1 MNDPK
6 GRHLDFLCD
15 KLKDITED
23 KCDHKGGETRLI
35 VNIQDDILKLHS
47 MGLVDRLL
55 EDKTTKEN
63 IIWAT
68 DAYNALG
75 EEYGRYAQITSDSI
89 TGERSNIIKTR
100 ARKELEQQSER
111 TRQHAEVFTPLWVCN
126 RMNNDID
133 EVWFG
138 YRDVFNDGNNPTNCV
153 VFPEGKDWKQYV
165 DSRRLEITCGEAP
178 YLVSRYDVENGE
190 VIPTHRRIG
199 ILDRKLRV
207 VNENASTDE
216 EWLKWTIRAFQA
228 TYGYEFQGDNLLI
241 ARVNMVMTFEEYFEE
256 RMKRKPD
263 LREYGKIITIVAW
276 NIWQM
281 DGLTGTIP
289 YHEVREVEQVSLFD
303 LFDLDSSEK
312 QEENKQSPCKI
323 YDWRKDNALTYIS
336 LRRNV

>member
-1 MNDPK
+1 M
-6 GRHLDFLCD
+6 
-15 KLKDITED
+15 
-23 KCDHKGGETRLI
+23 
-35 VNIQDDILKLHS
+35 
-47 MGLVDRLL
+47 
-55 EDKTTKEN
+55 
-63 IIWAT
+63 
-68 DAYNALG
+68 
-75 EEYGRYAQITSDSI
+75 
-89 TGERSNIIKTR
+89 
-100 ARKELEQQSER
+100 
-111 TRQHAEVFTPLWVCN
+111 
-126 RMNNDID
+126 
-133 EVWFG
+133 
-138 YRDVFNDGNNPTNCV
+138 
-153 VFPEGKDWKQYV
+153 
-165 DSRRLEITCGEAP
+165 EITCGEAP
-178 YLVSRYDVENGE
+178 YLVSRYDVESGE
-190 VIPTHRRIG
+190 VIPTNRRIG

-241 ARVNMVMTFEEYFEE
+241 ARVNLVMTFEEYFEE

-303 LFDLDSSEK
+303 LFDFDVSDK
-312 QEENKQSPCKI
+312 KKENKQSPCKI

>member
-1 MNDPK
+1 M
-6 GRHLDFLCD
+6 
-15 KLKDITED
+15 E
-23 KCDHKGGETRLI
+23 
-35 VNIQDDILKLHS
+35 S
-47 MGLVDRLL
+47 
-55 EDKTTKEN
+55 
-63 IIWAT
+63 
-68 DAYNALG
+68 
-75 EEYGRYAQITSDSI
+75 
-89 TGERSNIIKTR
+89 
-100 ARKELEQQSER
+100 
-111 TRQHAEVFTPLWVCN
+111 
-126 RMNNDID
+126 
-133 EVWFG
+133 
-138 YRDVFNDGNNPTNCV
+138 
-153 VFPEGKDWKQYV
+153 
-165 DSRRLEITCGEAP
+165 
-178 YLVSRYDVENGE
+178 GE
-190 VIPTHRRIG
+190 VIPTNRRIG

-241 ARVNMVMTFEEYFEE
+241 ARVNLVMTFEEYFEE

-303 LFDLDSSEK
+303 LFDFDVSDK
-312 QEENKQSPCKI
+312 QKENKQSPCKI